1 MADISAFGPLRGGSI
16 PTTDARLTLG
26 HGTDSD
32 TGSRL
37 GRPASQAVD
46 RLSLSPQAISATQSS
61 DKPAATTANPLV
73 SADGLGKDALS
84 SSLDLIKDSVTEM
97 FALSG
102 MSDSDAAAATQALFD
117 DIKDM
122 ASGTDNFDFSFKQA
136 VASHSR
142 SDIAYSNGNASATG
156 FAESAMFAAQSL
168 DISIDNTTGDFSFSY
183 NTSKLEVS
191 RVAVSAIG
199 NSAGAAMGALG
210 TALNG
215 LGAGS
220 LVNSLGQS
228 AGAGDG
234 GLLFDIN
241 GSGVADFI
249 KDLLERTTGDS
260 SAANATSDKDAAAAS
275 GTDTGTG
282 TAATPAGP
290 SAADLAIKH
299 ASDLHAQLMKQAA
312 VIVRDVQQLMQPD
325 ENGVDKP
332 VTKLGIELLLP
343 LGRAGNDG
351 NTPTFQMPD
360 GNKLSIAA
368 NDDTSSVTA

>member
-16 PTTDARLTLG
+16 PSTDARLTQG
-26 HGTDSD
+26 HGTDSEA
-32 TGSRL
+32 GSRL

-46 RLSLSPQAISATQSS
+46 RLSLSPQAVSAAQAS
-61 DKPAATTANPLV
+61 DKPAATTANPMI
-73 SADGLGKDALS
+73 SANGLGSTALS
-84 SSLDLIKDSVTEM
+84 SALELIRGSMTEM

-102 MSDSDAAAATQALFD
+102 MSDDEATAATQALFD
-117 DIKDM
+117 DITKM
-122 ASGTDNFDFSFKQA
+122 ASGSDNFDFSFKQA
-136 VASHSR
+136 IANHSR
-142 SDIAYSNGNASATG
+142 SEIAYSNGNASAAG

-183 NTSKLEVS
+183 NTAKLEVS
-191 RVAVSAIG
+191 RVAVSAVG
-199 NSAGAAMGALG
+199 NSAGAALGALG

-215 LGAGS
+215 LGGAN

-228 AGAGDG
+228 ANAGDG

-260 SAANATSDKDAAAAS
+260 SAANKTGDQ
-275 GTDTGTG
+275 DTTANTTNG
-282 TAATPAGP
+282 TAAATQAGP
-290 SAADLAIKH
+290 SAADLALKH
-299 ASDLHAQLMKQAA
+299 ASDLQAQLMKQAA

-332 VTKLGIELLLP
+332 VTKLGIDLLLP
-343 LGRAGNDG
+343 MGRAGNDG

-360 GNKLSIAA
+360 GNKLSIAPADDA
-368 NDDTSSVTA
+368 NSVTA